1 REAVRFYDGV
11 VHLREQGV
19 TRFVELGP
27 DATLTALVADSLDDE
42 PGVLT
47 PALRKGRPESESVT
61 GALALLWMGGAEVD
75 WSAALPAARRVAL
88 PTYAFQHAR
97 YWLDAPTTLGDV
109 TGLGLSEAQHPLLGA
124 AVGVAGRDET
134 LFTGRLSLRTH
145 PWLADHVVSGSA
157 LLPGTALLELAA
169 RAAEQVGAER
179 IAELN
184 LAAPLVL
191 PADEGTQLQV
201 AVGAPD
207 EQSARTLDI
216 HSRTADGDWI
226 LNAHGTLDSEPST
239 TADSALLAWPPAG
252 ADEID
257 LGAAYERLVE
267 HGYDYGP
274 AFRGLRRLWRTP
286 SELYAEI
293 ALPDTLRDSAGEYLL
308 HPAALDAAL
317 HALLPGVADDEAA
330 PARIPFAWSD
340 VRVHAAGAAAL
351 RVRLTVTRPQ
361 ARPESLEAALTV
373 ADGTGMPVLSAGS
386 LVLRPLTRD
395 ALRSAHAGRD
405 GLFTMRWADVPDTG
419 SAPDTTGWAVVGR
432 WADTP
437 AESYPELAAAAQ
449 AGAHTVVWAPPAE
462 EHAAATGA
470 DLPEAAHRA
479 LHGALDL
486 VQEFLSDR
494 RTAAAR
500 LVVVTRGAV
509 STGAD
514 EDVPDLARA
523 GVWGLLRVAQSENPD
538 RVVLVDADPATR
550 TEEFRLV
557 ADAVH
562 SGHAQVAIRDGRLL
576 APRLDRGAA
585 GAEETGAGTAGPG
598 WDRGTVLVTGATGT
612 LGALAARHLVTEHG
626 ARRLLLLSRRGE
638 HAPGADALRGELEKL
653 GAEVDFAACDVADRA
668 GLAAVL
674 AGVPQDAPVC
684 AVVHT
689 AGVLDDTVIG
699 ELTAERLDAVVRPKI
714 DAAWNLHELTREL
727 PLEAFVLYSSIAGLL
742 GTAGQANYAAGNAF
756 LDALAAHRR
765 AAGLPGTSVAW
776 GLWQESST
784 ISGGLSQ
791 ADLRR
796 LARLGLLPLP
806 SDAAMELF
814 DTALSGPDALT
825 AAVHLDTQVLRRQGE
840 QAHPLL
846 RHLAPAPAR
855 RTRAGDDRAAADAT
869 SGLLRQLAALGPDER
884 AAALADV
891 VRAQAADVL
900 GHSGHG
906 AVGAERSFQE
916 LGFDSLTAVE
926 LRNKLNAATGL
937 RLPST
942 VVFDYPTPAALAG
955 YLAGEITAGQPP
967 ATPDG
972 PVLADLERTKSAIA
986 AIAADD
992 EATRTRVASTLRE
1005 LLRLAEGTQQA
1016 LPDQTGDPAGEPDLD
1031 SATDEELFALLD
1043 ELD

>member
-1 REAVRFYDGV
+1 V

-27 DATLTALVADSLDDE
+27 DGTLTALTQQALDDE

-47 PALRKGRPESESVT
+47 PSLRKGRPESESVT
-61 GALALLWMGGAEVD
+61 GALALLWMGGAVVD

-97 YWLDAPTTLGDV
+97 YWLDSPTTPGDV
-109 TGLGLSEAQHPLLGA
+109 TGLGLSEARHPLLGA

-191 PADEGTQLQV
+191 PAHEGTQLQV
-201 AVGAPD
+201 VVGAPD
-207 EQSARTLDI
+207 EQSARSLDI
-216 HSRTADGDWI
+216 HSRTADGDWV
-226 LNAHGTLDSEPST
+226 LNAHGTLDSQPSN
-239 TADSALLAWPPAG
+239 ADDSALLAWPPAG

-257 LGAAYERLVE
+257 LSTAYERLVE

-293 ALPDTLRDSAGEYLL
+293 ELPDALRDSAGEYLL

-317 HALLPGVADDEAA
+317 HALLPGVADEGA
-330 PARIPFAWSD
+330 PARVPFAWSD

-351 RVRLTVTRPQ
+351 RVRLAVTEPQ
-361 ARPESLEAALTV
+361 SQPESLEAALTV
-373 ADGTGMPVLSAGS
+373 ADGAGMPVLSAGS

-395 ALRSAHAGRD
+395 TLRSAHAGRD
-405 GLFTMRWADVPDTG
+405 GLFAMRWADVPDTG
-419 SAPDTTGWAVVGR
+419 SAPDTSGWAVVGR
-432 WADTP
+432 WADAP
-437 AESYPELAAAAQ
+437 PVAYPDLAAAAQ
-449 AGAHTVVWAPPAE
+449 AGAHTIVWAPQAE
-462 EHAAATGA
+462 EDALIGAELPDAAR
-470 DLPEAAHRA
+470 RA
-479 LHGALDL
+479 LHRALDL
-486 VQEFLSDR
+486 VQQFLSDR

-509 STGAD
+509 STAAD
-514 EDVPDLARA
+514 EDVPDLTRA
-523 GVWGLLRVAQSENPD
+523 GLWGLLRVAQSENPD

-562 SGHAQVAIRDGRLL
+562 SGRTQVAIRDGRLL
-576 APRLDRGAA
+576 APRLDRSAA
-585 GAEETGAGTAGPG
+585 GAEETEAGTAGPG

-653 GAEVDFAACDVADRA
+653 GAEVHFAACDVADRA
-668 GLAAVL
+668 ELAAVL

-727 PLEAFVLYSSIAGLL
+727 PLEAFVLYSSIAGLI
-742 GTAGQANYAAGNAF
+742 GNAGQANYAAGNAF

-784 ISGGLSQ
+784 ISGGLSE

-806 SDAAMELF
+806 SDTAMELF
-814 DTALSGPDALT
+814 DAAVSGPDALA

-840 QAHPLL
+840 QAHSLL
-846 RHLAPAPAR
+846 RHLSPAPTR
-855 RTRAGDDRAAADAT
+855 RRPQAGDDRAAADGT

-884 AAALADV
+884 TAALADV

-906 AVGAERSFQE
+906 AVGADRSFQE

-942 VVFDYPTPAALAG
+942 VVFDYPTPSALAG
-955 YLAGEITAGQPP
+955 YLAGEITAGQQP
-967 ATPDG
+967 ATADG

-1005 LLRLAEGTQQA
+1005 LLRLAEGIQQV
-1016 LPDQTGDPAGEPDLD
+1016 LPDQTGDPADEPDLD